1 HARIYQAA
9 GAPRLQSII
18 AGVQDAA
25 MLYVAHSLAVAPD
38 RIKDGNKEHHQLLTA
53 LRNHDADTAERV
65 LANHLDTTLS
75 TVLDAG
81 VVSPKT
87 TT

>member
-38 RIKDGNKEHHQLLTA
+38 RIKDGNKEHRALIEA
-53 LRNHDADTAERV
+53 LRKRDGDKAAAILADHLDATFQTIA
-65 LANHLDTTLS
+65 ANHAEAQPAKS
-75 TVLDAG
+75 
-81 VVSPKT
+81 
-87 TT
+87 